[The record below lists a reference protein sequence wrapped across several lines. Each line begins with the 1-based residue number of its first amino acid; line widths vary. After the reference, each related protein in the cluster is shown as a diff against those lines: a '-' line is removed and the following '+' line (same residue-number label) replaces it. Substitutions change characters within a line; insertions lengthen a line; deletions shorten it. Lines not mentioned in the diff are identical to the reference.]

1 MRTCMEK
8 IAKLGKSRS
17 ETVEHGTTN
26 VFADLGFADA
36 QERQQ
41 KVRLAVSVNDIL
53 DTHALNQSQMAA
65 LLGISQPQ
73 ISNLR
78 GYKLERFSA
87 ERLMR
92 FLTLLNRDIDIV
104 IRRKKS
110 PGKIG
115 EVAIREA
122 A

>member
-1 MRTCMEK
+1 MEK
-8 IAKLGKSRS
+8 VIPPRKNRA
-17 ETVEHGTTN
+17 ETIEHGSTN

-36 QERQQ
+36 NERQQ
-41 KVRLAVSVNDIL
+41 KVRLAAAVNTIL
-53 DTHALNQSQMAA
+53 DSQALNQTQMAA
-65 LLGISQPQ
+65 QLGISQPQ

-78 GYKLERFSA
+78 SYKLERISV

-104 IRRKKS
+104 IRQKKS
-110 PGKIG
+110 RGKIG
-115 EVAIREA
+115 EIAILEA

>member
-1 MRTCMEK
+1 MEK
-8 IAKLGKSRS
+8 NVKPRKSRT
-17 ETVEHGTTN
+17 ETIEHGSAN

-36 QERQQ
+36 HERQQ
-41 KVRLAVSVNDIL
+41 KVRLAAAVNTIL
-53 DTHALNQSQMAA
+53 DSQALNQTQMAA
-65 LLGISQPQ
+65 QLGISQPQ

-78 GYKLERFSA
+78 SYKLERISV

-104 IRRKKS
+104 IRQKKS
-110 PGKIG
+110 LGKIG
-115 EVAIREA
+115 EVAILEA

>member
-1 MRTCMEK
+1 MEK
-8 IAKLGKSRS
+8 VIPPRKNRA
-17 ETVEHGTTN
+17 ETIEHGSTN

-41 KVRLAVSVNDIL
+41 KVRLAAAVNTIL
-53 DTHALNQSQMAA
+53 DSQALNQTQMAA
-65 LLGISQPQ
+65 QLGISQPQ

-78 GYKLERFSA
+78 SYKLERISV

-104 IRRKKS
+104 IRQKKS
-110 PGKIG
+110 RGKIG
-115 EVAIREA
+115 EIAILEA

>member
-1 MRTCMEK
+1 MEK
-8 IAKLGKSRS
+8 NVKPRKNRT
-17 ETVEHGTTN
+17 ETIEHGSTN

-36 QERQQ
+36 HERQQ
-41 KVRLAVSVNDIL
+41 KVRLAAAVNTIL
-53 DTHALNQSQMAA
+53 DSHTLNQTQMAA
-65 LLGISQPQ
+65 LLCISQPQ

-78 GYKLERFSA
+78 GYKLERISV

-104 IRRKKS
+104 IRQKKS
-110 PGKIG
+110 QGKIG
-115 EVAIREA
+115 EVAILEA